1 MFTFTDRG
9 NNNIAMHTWAFRGID
24 HHLTVEGDPDWL
36 CDHNGNLRAHI
47 GLSEVLFTVHVPWC
61 VSSTFASC

>member
-1 MFTFTDRG
+1 
-9 NNNIAMHTWAFRGID
+9 MHTWAFRGID